1 MSVGVGHKRNCDQ
14 LVMACEP
21 QFCFPVLSA
30 GIEIRRFV
38 MLNRRA
44 VLAVAALAMF
54 MPPPVF
60 ALSEVPFSQAA
71 FQAAQKAGK
80 PILVEIHA
88 SWCPTCRAQK
98 PIIQGLL
105 ASPKFKDLVT
115 FRMDFDAQAKDV
127 RAMGAQSQST
137 LVLFKGAHETGR
149 SVGDTDPVSI
159 EKLMSSAL

>member
-1 MSVGVGHKRNCDQ
+1 MS
-14 LVMACEP
+14 
-21 QFCFPVLSA
+21 
-30 GIEIRRFV
+30 
-38 MLNRRA
+38 NRRA

-54 MPPPVF
+54 MPLPVF
-60 ALSEVPFSQAA
+60 ALSEVPF

-137 LVLFKGAHETGR
+137 LVLFKGAQETGR
-149 SVGDTDPVSI
+149 SVGDTDPASI
-159 EKLMSSAL
+159 EKLMSTAL